1 MALGARTAFLPD
13 PIDFS
18 PHARPSGCRGIGSLA
33 MSLQTIRT
41 ASGLRI
47 RRRAVRLD
55 YAAGLGF
62 LAERLDRSRG
72 AYFSSGVEDPDRYS
86 RWEFGFADPPLEIV
100 GRGRALTLNA
110 LNRRGEIL
118 LALLAPALGG
128 EGLAIVRRDRVRI
141 ELAVARA
148 AGRFPE

>member
-1 MALGARTAFLPD
+1 
-13 PIDFS
+13 
-18 PHARPSGCRGIGSLA
+18 
-33 MSLQTIRT
+33 MSLQTFRT
-41 ASGLRI
+41 ASGLRV
-47 RRRAVRLD
+47 RRRAARLD

-62 LAERLDRSRG
+62 LAARLDRSRG

-118 LALLAPALGG
+118 LALLAPALTGK
-128 EGLAIVRRDRVRI
+128 GLAILRRERGRI